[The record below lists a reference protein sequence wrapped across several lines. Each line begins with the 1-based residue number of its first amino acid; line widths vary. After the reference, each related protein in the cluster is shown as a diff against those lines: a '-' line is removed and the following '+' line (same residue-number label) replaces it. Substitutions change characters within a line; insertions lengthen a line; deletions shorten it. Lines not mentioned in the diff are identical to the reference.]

1 VHIDPGKQVMMSIWK
16 ILGLVVSLGLIALA
30 AFLATTPW
38 RVHGGRFV
46 TEYLLLAGT
55 VGLVGLIV
63 LVLSLRLSG

>member
-1 VHIDPGKQVMMSIWK
+1 MMNFWK

-30 AFLATTPW
+30 GFLATTPW

-55 VGLVGLIV
+55 IGLVGLVV
-63 LVLSLRLSG
+63 LAVSLRVSG